1 MRDEVALLTAI
12 WNAAGS
18 NRNRISGCPNFLHR
32 YSDVYFCVYFSLP
45 SWQYFK
51 ECPCGLLKLK
61 AFFFFTTIL
70 TDIWLRFCV
79 YFLFVSSPDS
89 HGFPCRCSSLLAL
102 FVFFTILTEV
112 SRFLCI
118 FSLVLWLKILTVFV
132 VAYDSRTILT
142 EFILFFLTF
151 PFCAFLR

>member
-1 MRDEVALLTAI
+1 MQLVRIATGLLAVLTFCTAI
-12 WNAAGS
+12 LMFIFVCIFHFHRDSILKSVLVAYWNW
-18 NRNRISGCPNFLHR
+18 RP
-32 YSDVYFCVYFSLP
+32 
-45 SWQYFK
+45 
-51 ECPCGLLKLK
+51 
-61 AFFFFTTIL
+61 FFFTTIV
-70 TDIWLRFCV
+70 TDILFRFCV

>member
-61 AFFFFTTIL
+61 AFFFHNYRDRYFISFLCVFFICIFARFSWFSLSLLFTVGP
-70 TDIWLRFCV
+70 FCV
-79 YFLFVSSPDS
+79 FHYPDRSSSFL
-89 HGFPCRCSSLLAL
+89 C
-102 FVFFTILTEV
+102 VFFHLY
-112 SRFLCI
+112 CD
-118 FSLVLWLKILTVFV
+118 KILAVFV

-142 EFILFFLTF
+142 EFIFLSF